1 MPTSTGISAEA
12 AAVSSETAFGQ
23 ELDLM
28 SGLTG
33 EEPGINSGARVDSGG
48 SEKTEEDCVGFRKT
62 E

>member
-1 MPTSTGISAEA
+1 MPKSTVSSEEA

-33 EEPGINSGARVDSGG
+33 EESGPGVD
-48 SEKTEEDCVGFRKT
+48 SEKTEEDCGGFRKT